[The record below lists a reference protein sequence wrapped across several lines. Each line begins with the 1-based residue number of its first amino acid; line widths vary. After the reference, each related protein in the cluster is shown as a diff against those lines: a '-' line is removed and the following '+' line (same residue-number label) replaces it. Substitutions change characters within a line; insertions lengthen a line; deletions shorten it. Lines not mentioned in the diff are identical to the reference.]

1 MNLIKLSNYVRVQQ
15 HQRQLERTHRVRSHA
30 DDWLRHLA
38 NANEAHMYSNTTE
51 TFIHGH
57 PAAFSQ
63 NPGFSVTDTSPLGEC
78 ILCKR
83 LLYVCMYE

>member
-38 NANEAHMYSNTTE
+38 NANEAHTYSNTTE

-57 PAAFSQ
+57 PAA
-63 NPGFSVTDTSPLGEC
+63 DTSPLGEC